1 MIFGIIR
8 GFLGEF
14 GRVVLDFYLANSL
27 SINSLVLV
35 YGLFIFFS
43 RQNYLAIWRKILL
56 KIGFDPEKQNQKLKI
71 SKPLYEKIDWKE
83 IANSIWF
90 PFITAPGKW
99 NLKVKNEK
107 NLKVLFSLENIQ
119 NLLSK

>member
-14 GRVVLDFYLANSL
+14 GRAVLDFYLANSL
-27 SINSLVLV
+27 IVNSLILI

-56 KIGFDPEKQNQKLKI
+56 KVGFDPEKQNHKLKI
-71 SKPLYEKIDWKE
+71 SKSLYEEIDWQE
-83 IANSIWF
+83 ISSSIWF
-90 PFITAPGKW
+90 PFITAPGNW
-99 NLKVKNEK
+99 SFKVKNEK
-107 NLKVLFSLENIQ
+107 ILKVLFSLENIR
-119 NLLSK
+119 NLLS

>member
-27 SINSLVLV
+27 SINSLVLI

-43 RQNYLAIWRKILL
+43 RRNYLAIWQRTLFN
-56 KIGFDPEKQNQKLKI
+56 IGFDPEKQNHKLKI
-71 SKPLYEKIDWKE
+71 SKSLYKKIDWQE
-83 IANSIWF
+83 ISNSIWF

-99 NLKVKNEK
+99 NLELKNEK
-107 NLKVLFSLENIQ
+107 SLKILFSIENIR
-119 NLLSK
+119 NLLSQ

>member
-14 GRVVLDFYLANSL
+14 GRVVLDLYLANSL
-27 SINSLVLV
+27 SINSLVLM

-43 RQNYLAIWRKILL
+43 RRNYLAIWQKILL
-56 KIGFDPEKQNQKLKI
+56 KIGFDQEKQNRKLKI
-71 SKPLYEKIDWKE
+71 RKSLYEEIDWQKICE
-83 IANSIWF
+83 SIWF

-107 NLKVLFSLENIQ
+107 NLKDLFSLENIR
-119 NLLSK
+119 NLLSQ